1 VSRHS
6 PTLVRPTNPIRWL
19 ASCVPTASVVSSV
32 LPLGAVGVQATP
44 DSPLQP
50 HASSPAELAAR
61 RVAERHGAPFL
72 VHRDGDDR
80 QRIVE
85 LVGRRLTIGRR
96 DDNDVSLGW
105 DSSVSR
111 VHAAL
116 ERIGADWT
124 LYDDGLSRH
133 GTFVNG
139 ERLTGRRRLIDG
151 DVIIVGETALAY
163 VASSGASPSEST
175 AMPPSGAAVALTPAQ
190 RRVLVALCRPF
201 KDALYASPAGNR
213 QIAAELVVSV
223 DAVKA
228 RLKELFEAFEVGDLP
243 QNEKRAAL
251 AIEALRRGVITSR
264 DL

>member
-1 VSRHS
+1 
-6 PTLVRPTNPIRWL
+6 
-19 ASCVPTASVVSSV
+19 
-32 LPLGAVGVQATP
+32 
-44 DSPLQP
+44 LQP

-61 RVAERHGAPFL
+61 RVAEREGAPFL
-72 VHRDGDDR
+72 LYRDGEGR

-85 LVGRRLTIGRR
+85 LVGERSTIGRR

-124 LYDDGLSRH
+124 LSDDGLSRH

-139 ERLTGRRRLIDG
+139 ERLTGRRRLVDG
-151 DVIIVGETALAY
+151 DVIFVGETALAY
-163 VASSGASPSEST
+163 VAPSRSSSFETTAPPASGP
-175 AMPPSGAAVALTPAQ
+175 AVALTPAQ

-201 KDALYASPAGNR
+201 KDAVYASPASNR
-213 QIAAELVVSV
+213 EIAADLVVSV

-228 RLKELFEAFEVGDLP
+228 RLKELFQAFEIGDLP
-243 QNEKRAAL
+243 QNEKRAVL
-251 AIEALRRGVITSR
+251 AVEALRRGVITAR